1 MKKYVS
7 IIIGIS
13 IVILGLL
20 AFNLLNSEDNEKKE
34 EVVVET
40 AIKAIKV
47 TQVELTNVPY
57 LVEAT
62 GILHA
67 KEKIELYSEV
77 QGVIQQTNTAFKI
90 GNRFRK
96 GQALIVMDSK
106 EHAAQIKSARSD
118 LMNQIAAMLP
128 DMEIDYP
135 DISKKWGTYL
145 ENLTV
150 NSKTPE
156 LPEFSSNEEKLFVSG
171 KNIYS
176 AYYNIINLE
185 ERLSKYHINAPF
197 NGIVTESTINVGT
210 LIRSGQKIGE
220 FTDDSNFE
228 LHLAIP
234 ASDNKYLK
242 KGISVH
248 LKTIDNSQSF
258 IGKITRIN
266 GKINQDTQ
274 SVNVIVEVS
283 NEDLKDGQYLK
294 AQIDGDDLIDVFKI
308 DNALILENNMVY
320 VVNNKLLEL
329 RPIRIVNHQGD
340 TSVISGLESGNLIVT
355 QSIANAYPG
364 MPIEI
369 LE

>member
-7 IIIGIS
+7 IIIGVS
-13 IVILGLL
+13 IVILGVL
-20 AFNLLNSEDNEKKE
+20 AFNLLNVEDNKKKE
-34 EVVVET
+34 EVTAET
-40 AIKAIKV
+40 PIKV
-47 TQVELTNVPY
+47 IKVKRVKLTNVPY
-57 LVEAT
+57 AVEAT

-77 QGVIQQTNTAFKI
+77 QGVIQKTNTAFKI

-96 GQALIVMDSK
+96 GQALIVMDNK
-106 EHAAQIKSARSD
+106 EHTAQIKSARSD

-135 DISKKWGTYL
+135 NISKKWETYL

-156 LPEFSSNEEKLFVSG
+156 LPEFNSNEEKLFVSG

-185 ERLSKYHINAPF
+185 ERLSKYYINAPF
-197 NGIVTESTINVGT
+197 TGIVTESNVNVGT

-228 LHLAIP
+228 LHLSIP
-234 ASDNKYLK
+234 ASDNRYLK

-248 LKTIDNSQSF
+248 LKTMDNFQSF
-258 IGKITRIN
+258 SGKITRIN

-283 NEDLKDGQYLK
+283 NEGLKDGLYLK

-320 VVNNKLLEL
+320 VVKDNLLEL
-329 RPIRIVNHQGD
+329 KPIRIVNYQGNA
-340 TSVISGLESGNLIVT
+340 SVITGLESENIIVN

-364 MPIEI
+364 MPVEI

>member
-1 MKKYVS
+1 MRKYVS
-7 IIIGIS
+7 IIIGVS
-13 IVILGLL
+13 IMILGIL
-20 AFNLLNSEDNEKKE
+20 AFNLLNTEDNEKKE
-34 EVVVET
+34 EVIAET
-40 AIKAIKV
+40 SKKVIKV
-47 TQVELTNVPY
+47 KRVELTNVPY
-57 LVEAT
+57 AIEAT

-77 QGVIQQTNTAFKI
+77 QGVIRKTNTAFKI

-106 EHAAQIKSARSD
+106 EHTAQIKSARSD
-118 LMNQIAAMLP
+118 LMNQIATMLP

-135 DISKKWGTYL
+135 NIYKKWEVYL
-145 ENLTV
+145 ENLSV

-156 LPEFSSNEEKLFVSG
+156 LPNFSTNEEKLFVSG

-185 ERLSKYHINAPF
+185 ERLSKYYINAPF
-197 NGIVTESTINVGT
+197 NGIVTESTVNVGT

-228 LHLAIP
+228 LNLSIP

-242 KGISVH
+242 KGITVH
-248 LKTIDNSQSF
+248 LKTMDDSQSF
-258 IGKITRIN
+258 IGQITRIN

-283 NEDLKDGQYLK
+283 NGDLKDGQYLK
-294 AQIDGDDLIDVFKI
+294 AQIDGGDLIDAFKI

-320 VVNNKLLEL
+320 VVKDNLLEL
-329 RPIRIVNHQGD
+329 KPINIVNYQGN
-340 TSVISGLESGNLIVT
+340 TSVITGLEAETLIVN

-364 MPIEI
+364 MPVEI

>member
-1 MKKYVS
+1 MKKHVS
-7 IIIGIS
+7 IIIGVS
-13 IVILGLL
+13 IVVLGVL
-20 AFNLLNSEDNEKKE
+20 AFNLLNEEGNKKE
-34 EVVVET
+34 EEVITET
-40 AIKAIKV
+40 PKKEIKAKSV
-47 TQVELTNVPY
+47 TLTNVPY
-57 LVEAT
+57 AVEAT

-77 QGVIQQTNTAFKI
+77 QGVIQKTNTAFKI

-96 GQALIVMDSK
+96 GQALIVMDHK
-106 EHAAQIKSARSD
+106 EHTAQIKSARSD

-135 DISKKWGTYL
+135 DIFTKWEIYL

-150 NSKTPE
+150 NSKTPK
-156 LPEFSSNEEKLFVSG
+156 LPEFNSNEEKLFVSG

-176 AYYNIINLE
+176 SYYNIINLE
-185 ERLSKYHINAPF
+185 ERLSKYYINAPF
-197 NGIVTESTINVGT
+197 TGIVTESNVNVGT
-210 LIRSGQKIGE
+210 LIRSGQKIRE

-228 LHLAIP
+228 LHLSIP

-248 LKTIDNSQSF
+248 LKTIDGFESF
-258 IGKITRIN
+258 TGKITRIN
-266 GKINQDTQ
+266 GKINQETQ
-274 SVNVIVEVS
+274 SINVIVEVS
-283 NEDLKDGQYLK
+283 NKNLKDGQYLK
-294 AQIDGDDLIDVFKI
+294 AQIDGGYLTDVFKI

-320 VVNNKLLEL
+320 VVKDNLLAL
-329 RPIRIVNHQGD
+329 KPVKIVNYQGN
-340 TSVISGLESGNLIVT
+340 TSVITGLESGNLILN

-364 MPIEI
+364 MPVKI